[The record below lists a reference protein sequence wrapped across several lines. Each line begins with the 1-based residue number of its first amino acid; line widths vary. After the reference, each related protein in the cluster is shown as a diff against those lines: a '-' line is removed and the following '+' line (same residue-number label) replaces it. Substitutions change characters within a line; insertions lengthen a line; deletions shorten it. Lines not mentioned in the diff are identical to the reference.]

1 MRVHSR
7 SRSPAHSSRGVDIG
21 KHRLTHNFPCT
32 AAGAAQVEAAEPEWE
47 TGWAVREHRLSK
59 AGRAVIVVAPLR
71 AKPVMVTAKVGPA
84 VEVKATSRTPD
95 AAVAAG
101 MVSPHPVTPVMVTPK
116 VGPAAEVKA
125 TSGMPDAAAAA
136 VAIAPAR
143 TAVALHAILVVAE
156 DRVTVAGK
164 AGPEDAVRAVSRTP
178 HTAAEVVA
186 AMSHRAVPAVVAAG
200 KVGQEAG
207 VAVKMWAADL
217 AEVVVAVDPTTG
229 AVATLPL
236 RDNGIHG
243 VSSGRTRCH
252 LQDTDEL
259 AHRASTA
266 MPAVPA
272 SFSRSLFVL

>member
-1 MRVHSR
+1 VDLRDLLRIQVLAAPADTAVAKVAVRVW
-7 SRSPAHSSRGVDIG
+7 
-21 KHRLTHNFPCT
+21 
-32 AAGAAQVEAAEPEWE
+32 AAEAAEFV
-47 TGWAVREHRLSK
+47 AVPV
-59 AGRAVIVVAPLR
+59 GTVAALR
-71 AKPVMVTAKVGPA
+71 AIL
-84 VEVKATSRTPD
+84 
-95 AAVAAG
+95 AVAA
-101 MVSPHPVTPVMVTPK
+101 
-116 VGPAAEVKA
+116 
-125 TSGMPDAAAAA
+125 
-136 VAIAPAR
+136 
-143 TAVALHAILVVAE
+143 

-164 AGPEDAVRAVSRTP
+164 AGPEDALRAVPRTP
-178 HTAAEVVA
+178 DTAAEVVA

-207 VAVKMWAADL
+207 VAVRMWAADL

-243 VSSGRTRCH
+243 VSNGRTRCH
-252 LQDTDEL
+252 LQGTDEL